1 MWITIWM
8 IIGCFFLILRASM
21 RSMVRRR
28 VNLRRAADLGRESL
42 LSILNISSKID
53 FNTMSAE
60 CELGILI
67 AASAIARG
75 QRTKAAISI
84 ALDATDPVVTKEM
97 LSLYADCLDKS
108 TSDLR
113 ATRAVME

>member
-1 MWITIWM
+1 M

-28 VNLRRAADLGRESL
+28 VDHKANLRRAADLGRESL